1 MKCLNLVFG
10 FSILFFSI
18 ACGGSGDNPNDDSI
32 AFLDYSSGELL
43 QMDLNEGETSPFLPD
58 TEGLTLG
65 KSKSLQEPWKDQKKI
80 LNAVCG
86 SKRDYS
92 LDDDI
97 FVFSPDGAN
106 LGFLDDSWE
115 PAWGPYGRKAAFA
128 CGINENGNVVVV
140 SNSEHSG
147 VSDDWSRSGSAFLSD
162 RMEIIVTDRYGSS
175 ALMLTNNDNGDWL
188 PRWYPFNRFYALNN
202 TKFAELGAVFRE
214 AIVFESNRNGESQI
228 ILMSTK
234 SPNVVDVE
242 LPKWDISANF
252 PKAQSPSWSELGSA
266 IAFNT
271 GEENDFEIFLAFDA
285 DGSSIHSTNQNGF
298 PLIWEE

>member
-18 ACGGSGDNPNDDSI
+18 ACGGGGDNHNDDSI
-32 AFLDYSSGELL
+32 VFLDSSSGGLL

-58 TEGLTLG
+58 TEDLTLG
-65 KSKSLQEPWKDQKKI
+65 KSQLLQEPWKDQKKI

-86 SKRDYS
+86 SKRNYS
-92 LDDDI
+92 LDDEI

-106 LGFLDDSWE
+106 LGILDDSWS

-128 CGINENGNVVVV
+128 CGTNENGNVVVV

-147 VSDDWSRSGSAFLSD
+147 VSDDWSRSESAFLSD

-188 PRWYPFNRFYALNN
+188 PRWYPFNYFYALNK
-202 TKFAELGAVFRE
+202 TKFAELGDVFKE
-214 AIVFESNRNGESQI
+214 AIVFESNRNGKSQI
-228 ILMSTK
+228 ILKSTK
-234 SPNVVDVE
+234 SPNMIDVS
-242 LPKWDISANF
+242 LPEWHISVNF
-252 PKAQSPSWSELGSA
+252 PKAQSPSWSKLGSA

-271 GEENDFEIFLAFDA
+271 GEENNFEIFLAFNT
-285 DGSSIHSTNQNGF
+285 DGTSIRSTNQNGF